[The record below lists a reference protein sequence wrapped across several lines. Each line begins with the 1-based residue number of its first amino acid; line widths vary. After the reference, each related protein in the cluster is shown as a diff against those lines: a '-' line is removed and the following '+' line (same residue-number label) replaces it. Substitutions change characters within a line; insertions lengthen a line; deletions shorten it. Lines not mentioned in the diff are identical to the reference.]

1 VPPSPYWLCVICL
14 SLSLHAEDL
23 GQLVFSDDFN
33 RNESQETKDDPGN
46 GWGTNSASRAKGN
59 KQVDLVDGAMRIFI
73 HKEADHAV
81 SVTHPFEFADGAVKM
96 RFKLEDAK
104 DTLGLNFADMGLK
117 TVHAGHLCM
126 AIFSSKDV
134 LLRDLKTGAMEL
146 ATYDQKKAGTLP
158 KEALDALKLK
168 EKSFPTPIA
177 PESWHTLVVSINGE
191 TMTASVDDKVIGSF
205 ASSGIGHP
213 TKKVLRLSVPKN
225 AVVDDVELYRRK

>member
-1 VPPSPYWLCVICL
+1 MSQSPHWLCAFCL

-59 KQVDLVDGAMRIFI
+59 KQVDLVDGALRIFI

-81 SVTHPFEFADGAVKM
+81 SVTHPFEFTDGAVKM

-104 DTLGLNFADMGLK
+104 DTLGLNFADLGLQ

-126 AIFSSKDV
+126 AIFSAKDV

-146 ATYDQKKAGTLP
+146 STYDQRKAGTLP
-158 KEALDALKLK
+158 KEAAEALKLK
-168 EKSFPTPIA
+168 ERSFPTPIA
-177 PESWHTLVVSINGE
+177 PESWHTLVVTINGD
-191 TMTASVDDKVIGSF
+191 TMTVSVDDQTIGSF
-205 ASSGIGHP
+205 ASPGIAHV

-225 AVVDDVELYRRK
+225 AVVDDIELYRRK